1 MKKASDILLLLS
13 SIFSFIAF
21 GALIITGLILIVLAL
36 PSNSQWIVDGL
47 NNGTV
52 YSSFGTTIE
61 EKTAI
66 VQLVLALSSIV
77 VFVIA
82 ILALPCAILA
92 LLAKNKGGTS
102 LYVAALVFS
111 ILTTETLGIVGAI
124 LGLIDESEKSKFNS
138 KSI

>member
-52 YSSFGTTIE
+52 YSSFGTTVE

-66 VQLVLALSSIV
+66 VQLVLTTSSIV

-82 ILALPCAILA
+82 VLALPCAILA

-102 LYVAALVFS
+102 LYVAVLVFA
-111 ILTTETLGIVGAI
+111 ILTTETLGIVGAV
-124 LGLIDESEKSKFNS
+124 LGLIDESEKSKSNS
-138 KSI
+138 QSI